1 MKNMTDINN
10 SVFYYSVNMLRILLG
25 MKLITKSEYERI
37 IRISEEYYGTE
48 IYCV

>member
-10 SVFYYSVNMLRILLG
+10 SAFYYSVNMLRMLLN
-25 MKLITKSEYERI
+25 MKLIAESEYERI
-37 IRISEEYYGTE
+37 IRISGKYYGTE

>member
-1 MKNMTDINN
+1 MKNKEDINN
-10 SVFYYSVNMLRILLG
+10 SAFYYSVNMLRMLLG
-25 MKLITKSEYERI
+25 MKLITENEYERI

>member
-10 SVFYYSVNMLRILLG
+10 SAFYYSVNMLRMLLN
-25 MKLITKSEYERI
+25 MKLITKSEYEKI
-37 IRISEEYYGTE
+37 MCINSEYYGTE

>member
-25 MKLITKSEYERI
+25 IQLITKSEYERI

>member
-10 SVFYYSVNMLRILLG
+10 SAFYYSVNMLRILLG

-37 IRISEEYYGTE
+37 IRISEEYYDTE

>member
-10 SVFYYSVNMLRILLG
+10 SAFYYIVNMLRMLLN
-25 MKLITKSEYERI
+25 MKLITDEEYEKIVSISSEY
-37 IRISEEYYGTE
+37 YDTE